1 MNGEPINI
9 AISALL
15 LIAFTYA
22 VLAYVSDV
30 VRRFLPRDPA
40 RVFNAAQRRYLMAQA
55 GARCEHRPL
64 LWFRCFRNTRLQAD
78 HIMPW
83 SRGGRT
89 TIENGQMLC
98 ASHNRRKTNRIPSPL
113 YRARIH
119 LRRRRGKRSSTRH
132 APTLTL
138 TGRPAARS
146 GGRTPS
152 TR

>member
-1 MNGEPINI
+1 MSDELVTFAVRAVFIL
-9 AISALL
+9 AA
-15 LIAFTYA
+15 TYTITRY
-22 VLAYVSDV
+22 LADV
-30 VRRFLPRDPA
+30 VRRFLPRDPVRIFTA
-40 RVFNAAQRRYLMAQA
+40 DQKRYLMAQA

-98 ASHNRRKTNRIPSPL
+98 ATHNRRKTNRIPSPL
-113 YRARIH
+113 YRARIR
-119 LRRRRGKRSSTRH
+119 LRRSYGAISSTRH

-138 TGRPAARS
+138 TGRRVAKS

>member
-1 MNGEPINI
+1 MNIDLTTLVI
-9 AISALL
+9 QALL
-15 LIAFTYA
+15 FLGVTYA
-22 VLAYVSDV
+22 VVAYITDV
-30 VRRFLPRDPA
+30 VRRFLPRDPV
-40 RVFNAAQRRYLMAQA
+40 RLFSAAQRRYLMAQA

-98 ASHNRRKTNRIPSPL
+98 ATHNRRKTNRIPSPL
-113 YRARIH
+113 YRARIR
-119 LRRRRGKRSSTRH
+119 LRRSYGAISSTRH

-138 TGRPAARS
+138 TGRSAVRS

>member
-1 MNGEPINI
+1 MSDE
-9 AISALL
+9 
-15 LIAFTYA
+15 LITFAVRAVFILATTYA
-22 VLAYVSDV
+22 IVRYLTDA
-30 VRRFLPRDPA
+30 VRRFLPRDPVRLFTA
-40 RVFNAAQRRYLMAQA
+40 EQKRYLMAQA

-98 ASHNRRKTNRIPSPL
+98 ATHNRRKTNRIPSPL
-113 YRARIH
+113 YRARIR
-119 LRRRRGKRSSTRH
+119 LRRSYGAISSTRH

-138 TGRPAARS
+138 TGRARRT

-152 TR
+152 TH

>member
-15 LIAFTYA
+15 FICLTYA
-22 VLAYVSDV
+22 AIAYAADV

-40 RVFNAAQRRYLMAQA
+40 RVFTAAQKRYLMAQA
-55 GARCEHRPL
+55 GGRCEHRPL

-89 TIENGQMLC
+89 TLENGQMLC

-119 LRRRRGKRSSTRH
+119 LRRRRGKRSSMPR
-132 APTLTL
+132 
-138 TGRPAARS
+138 ARS
-146 GGRTPS
+146 WTITGHVRRTGGRTRS
-152 TR
+152 MR

>member
-15 LIAFTYA
+15 LIVLTYA
-22 VLAYVSDV
+22 VVAYMTDV

-40 RVFNAAQRRYLMAQA
+40 RVFNAAQKRYLMAQA
-55 GARCEHRPL
+55 GGRCEHRPL

-89 TIENGQMLC
+89 TLENGQMLC

-113 YRARIH
+113 YRVRIH
-119 LRRRRGKRSSTRH
+119 LRRRYGAISSTRH
-132 APTLTL
+132 APTLRII
-138 TGRPAARS
+138 GRSAARS
-146 GGRTPS
+146 GGRTRS
-152 TR
+152 MR